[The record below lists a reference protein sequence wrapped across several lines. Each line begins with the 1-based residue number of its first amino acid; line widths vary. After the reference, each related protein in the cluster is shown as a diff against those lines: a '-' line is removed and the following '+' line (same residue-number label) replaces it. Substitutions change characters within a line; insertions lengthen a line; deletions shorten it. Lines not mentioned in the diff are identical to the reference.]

1 MTKTY
6 WKTDW
11 FIGLIVTLFFLLVS
25 TTELMRSLEWQA
37 YDLAARFSS
46 TDPANSDVVV
56 VAIDDASLEELGD
69 WPWSRDIMAQATRR
83 LTAHRPAVIGYAL
96 PFDSTQTTYGLEYIQ
111 ELKSLIEDSP
121 SRNNSRLM
129 RLLNNAENRMDTD
142 RVFARSLQQAG
153 RVVLAMPY
161 LIEKGRPTTGEP
173 VQLPEYLQKYTIRD
187 IEGLPDPDNLLT
199 RLRPAPVLSAD
210 MVYPPIES
218 LAQYA
223 GGAGILN
230 LGYGGDRHVRT
241 EPLVIRYGDSYLPSF
256 ALMMAARNQYMAT
269 RSIQVQVGKGVILDD
284 YIIPSDNKL
293 RAYPRFYRGKKD
305 QSAFEVYSM
314 LDVLDRKVDNDT
326 FRDKTVLV
334 GLTARQH
341 INPMIT
347 PIGEVMAPV
356 MVTAHIVSSLLN
368 EELIAVPDWTL
379 AAQLLVFAAIGL
391 YLMYLLPRF
400 RLGTGLLM
408 SALLAII
415 LLNTHFYF
423 MLSESTWL
431 KLMSPLI
438 ALMVGHLVYSG
449 KHFLE
454 HQLQNIYTEL
464 SRANK
469 ALGQSF
475 HSQGQLDQ
483 AFERYRKCTVDSSL
497 LNQLYNLGLDYER
510 KRQFNK
516 AVAVF
521 KYIAQHDAG
530 YNDVQERIRRT
541 QEVSDAMVLGVSGS
555 GGGGAAANGT
565 LVIST
570 TGVQKPMLGRYQID
584 RELGRGAMGMVYLG
598 HDPKIGRTVAIKTM
612 SLAQEFEGEKLAD
625 VKARFFREAETAG
638 RLNHPNI
645 VTIYDVGEDQELSY
659 IAMDYL
665 KGDNLLV
672 WCKPENLLPA
682 VEVLELIMQVAEALD
697 YANSKRV
704 VHRDIKPANI
714 IYDRESS
721 TLKVTDFGVAC
732 LTDTSKTKTG
742 TILGSPS
749 YMSPEQL
756 AGQKVDGR
764 SDLFSLGITLY
775 QMLSGELPFIA
786 DSLASLMYKIANEKH
801 PDIRMF
807 RPELPPCISQ
817 IINKALQKKAEDR
830 FQTGAQMVKAL
841 MRCRDRLKGKRKTTA
856 SRASV

>member
-1 MTKTY
+1 MNKTY

-11 FIGLIVTLFFLLVS
+11 FIGLIVTLVFLLAGG
-25 TTELMRSLEWQA
+25 TDLMRSVEWQA

-83 LTAHRPAVIGYAL
+83 LTAHRPSVIGFAL
-96 PFDSTQTTYGLEYIQ
+96 PFDSTQTTYGLEYIH
-111 ELKSLIEDSP
+111 ELQSLVEDNP
-121 SRNNSRLM
+121 RLANSRIR
-129 RLLNNAENRMDTD
+129 RLLNNAESRMDTD
-142 RVFARSLQQAG
+142 RVFANSLRQAG

-161 LIEKGRPTTGEP
+161 LIEKGRPQTGSAE
-173 VQLPEYLQKYTIRD
+173 LSDYLAKFTLRD
-187 IEGLPDPDNLLT
+187 IQGLPDPDRLLS
-199 RLRPAPVLSAD
+199 RLRPEPVPVAD
-210 MVYPPIES
+210 IVYPPIEQ
-218 LAQYA
+218 LARYA
-223 GGAGILN
+223 GGAGVLN
-230 LGYGGDRHVRT
+230 LGYGGRRVRT
-241 EPLVIRYGDSYLPSF
+241 EPLVIRYGESFLPSF
-256 ALMMAARNQYMAT
+256 ALMMAARNQHLAT
-269 RSIQVQVGKGVILDD
+269 RSIEVEISKGVSLGD
-284 YIIPSDNKL
+284 YLIPSDRKL
-293 RAYPRFYRGKKD
+293 QIYPRFYRGKKD

-314 LDVLDRKVDNDT
+314 LDVLDRKVENNT

-356 MVTAHIVSSLLN
+356 MVTAHTVSSLLN
-368 EELIAVPDWTL
+368 EELFAVPGWTMW
-379 AAQLLVFAAIGL
+379 AQLLVFAAIGL
-391 YLMYLLPRF
+391 YLMFLLPRF
-400 RLGTGLLM
+400 NLGTGLLM
-408 SALLAII
+408 SALLAIVI
-415 LLNTHFYF
+415 LNTHFYF

-431 KLMSPLI
+431 KLMGPLV
-438 ALMVGHLVYSG
+438 ALIVGHMVLSA

-464 SRANK
+464 SSANK
-469 ALGQSF
+469 QLGQSF
-475 HSQGQLDQ
+475 HTQGQLDQ
-483 AFERYRKCTVDSSL
+483 AFEKYRKCTVDSSL
-497 LNQLYNLGLDYER
+497 LSQLYNLGLDYER

-521 KYIAQHDAG
+521 KYIADYNPN
-530 YNDVQERIRRT
+530 YNDVKERLKRT
-541 QEVSDAMVLGVSGS
+541 QEVSDAMVLGVTGT
-555 GGGGAAANGT
+555 GNAAAANGT
-565 LVIST
+565 LVISS

-584 RELGRGAMGMVYLG
+584 KELGRGAMGMVYLG
-598 HDPKIGRTVAIKTM
+598 HDPKIQRTVAIKTM

-645 VTIYDVGEDQELSY
+645 VTIYDVGEDQDLSY

-665 KGDNLLV
+665 KGDNLLA
-672 WCKPENLLPA
+672 WTKPENLLPPT
-682 VEVLELIMQVAEALD
+682 EVLDLMIQVAEALD
-697 YANSKRV
+697 YANEKRV

-714 IYDRESS
+714 IYDPESGV
-721 TLKVTDFGVAC
+721 LKVTDFGVAC

-807 RPELPPCISQ
+807 RPELPACVSQ
-817 IINKALQKKAEDR
+817 IINKALHKKAEDR
-830 FQTGAQMVKAL
+830 FQTGAQMAKAL
-841 MRCRDRLKGKRKTTA
+841 TRCQSRLKGKKKKTT
-856 SRASV
+856 SRASA